1 MLEVFTDD
9 DLVIRAKTRLLH
21 LVASVLDN
29 LDDSLRKRLVELTVE
44 ALENGVL
51 RQSVYREHFVPA
63 IEVLGSVDISTT
75 LQWLYVK
82 CHHTSRTMAEDHR
95 IPAGMS

>member
-1 MLEVFTDD
+1 MPCQRPYLGE
-9 DLVIRAKTRLLH
+9 I
-21 LVASVLDN
+21 LVAEVSVGLY
-29 LDDSLRKRLVELTVE
+29 
-44 ALENGVL
+44 LEDL
-51 RQSVYREHFVPA
+51 AQEK
-63 IEVLGSVDISTT
+63 LGSVDISTT